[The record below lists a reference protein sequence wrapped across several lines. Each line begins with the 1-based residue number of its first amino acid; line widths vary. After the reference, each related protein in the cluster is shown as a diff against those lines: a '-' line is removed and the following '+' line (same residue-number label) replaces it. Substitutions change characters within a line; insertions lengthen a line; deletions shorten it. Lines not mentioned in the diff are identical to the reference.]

1 MANSDSDLVRLT
13 PPRIARGADMGRRL
27 RANDGNESELSES
40 ELSELRE
47 RSAAWAAST
56 SSCKCSPC
64 RLRSTDAGRA
74 GR

>member
-27 RANDGNESELSES
+27 RANDGNDSES